1 MKNRFRLSILGLAC
15 FAASAAQAE
24 DLVSLYNEAKLQDST
39 FLAAE
44 QAQIAGQEA
53 RAQGRAGLLPSVGFV
68 GNLSYNAVDSAYGA
82 KTGPTARATIQASQ
96 PLFDRDKSLI
106 AEQGDL
112 SAQIA
117 DAQFEFDKQNLILR
131 VAQAYFDVLDAQDAV
146 ELVASQKVATTQQ
159 LALAKKSFEVGT
171 ATITDTHEAQ
181 ARYDLIVASEIAA
194 QNQLAV
200 KTNALRQLT
209 GANPQALAPLKVDT
223 DLSTMQPGELQ
234 LWLDRAAEHGS
245 LLKIRKLAEAIA
257 VRGVS
262 RGHAAQL
269 PTLEAVASV
278 SRLIDYQDV
287 QNVGNTT
294 TANIGL
300 QLSVPL
306 YAGGALSSKSRESL
320 FLRNKARF
328 ETEAA
333 RRETEQQVRQAYL
346 GSTSGLARLKA
357 LEQALISTKSTL
369 DSTTLGRQV
378 GVRTNLDVLNAQ
390 QQFFSARRDLASAKY
405 SYLIARLQLEAAAGE
420 LTVEDL
426 QTVNR
431 LLGQ

>member
-1 MKNRFRLSILGLAC
+1 MKNRFRLSVLGLAC
-15 FAASAAQAE
+15 MAVSAAQAE

-53 RAQGRAGLLPSVGFV
+53 RAQGRAGLFPSVGFV
-68 GNLSYNAVDSAYGA
+68 GNLSYNAVDSTYG
-82 KTGPTARATIQASQ
+82 TNNGVTARATVQASQ
-96 PLFDRDKSLI
+96 PIWDRDKNLI

-117 DAQFEFDKQNLILR
+117 DAQFQLDQQNLILR

-146 ELVASQKVATTQQ
+146 ELVTSQKVATTQQ

-234 LWLDRAAEHGS
+234 LWLDHAAQQGS
-245 LLKIRKLAEAIA
+245 FLKIRKLSEAIA
-257 VRGVS
+257 ERSVS
-262 RGHAAQL
+262 RADAAHW
-269 PTLEAVASV
+269 PTLEALASV
-278 SRLIDYQDV
+278 SRLNDSEGV
-287 QNVGNTT
+287 QGSGSNT
-294 TANIGL
+294 AASIGL

-306 YAGGALSSKSRESL
+306 YTGGALNSKSRESL
-320 FLRNKARF
+320 AQRNKARF
-328 ETEAA
+328 DTEAA

>member
-1 MKNRFRLSILGLAC
+1 
-15 FAASAAQAE
+15 
-24 DLVSLYNEAKLQDST
+24 
-39 FLAAE
+39 
-44 QAQIAGQEA
+44 
-53 RAQGRAGLLPSVGFV
+53 
-68 GNLSYNAVDSAYGA
+68 
-82 KTGPTARATIQASQ
+82 
-96 PLFDRDKSLI
+96 
-106 AEQGDL
+106 
-112 SAQIA
+112 
-117 DAQFEFDKQNLILR
+117 LR

-146 ELVASQKVATTQQ
+146 ELAASQKAATTQQ

-209 GANPQALAPLKVDT
+209 GANPQALEPLRADT
-223 DLSTMQPGELQ
+223 DLSSMMPGELQ
-234 LWLDRAAEHGS
+234 LWLDQGAQQSWG
-245 LLKIRKLAEAIA
+245 LKMRKLSEAIA
-257 VRGVS
+257 QRSVARVD
-262 RGHAAQL
+262 AAFW
-269 PTLEAVASV
+269 PTVDAHASV
-278 SRLIDYQDV
+278 SRFNDSNNV
-287 QNVGNTT
+287 QGGNSTS
-294 TANIGL
+294 ASIGL
-300 QLSVPL
+300 QLSVPI
-306 YAGGALSSKSRESL
+306 YDGGALNSKARDYL
-320 FLRNKARF
+320 AQRNKARF